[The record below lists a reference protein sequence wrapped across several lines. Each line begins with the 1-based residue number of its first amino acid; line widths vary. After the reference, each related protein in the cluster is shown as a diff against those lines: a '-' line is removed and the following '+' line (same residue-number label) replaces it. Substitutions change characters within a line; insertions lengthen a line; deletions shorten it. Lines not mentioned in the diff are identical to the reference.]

1 MSPQNK
7 KQQPVWARKS
17 VKSAFG
23 RWYESKGALY
33 RFGFTFLAL
42 AFLFNTVVLLPVWQK
57 PMAAFVNVNACAA
70 SVILNLFG
78 EGSHV
83 MDGIIYSPKYALTV
97 LPSCT
102 ALEFSG
108 IFCAAVLAFR
118 APRSRKLIGIIA
130 GIVLLS
136 ALNLLRLIS
145 LYFIGVHLTS
155 LFTAMH
161 EEIWGIIQIPAVIC
175 LGIAWVQWAS
185 KNDHLENCSST

>member
-1 MSPQNK
+1 MSRKNK
-7 KQQPVWARKS
+7 KPLPVPARKS
-17 VKSAFG
+17 VKSAFR

-33 RFGFTFLAL
+33 RFGFTFLGL
-42 AFLFNTVVLLPVWQK
+42 AFLFNTVILLPVWQK
-57 PMAAFVNVNACAA
+57 PMAGLINVNACVA

-83 MDGIIYSPKYALTV
+83 IDGIIYSPKYALTV

-118 APRSRKLIGIIA
+118 APRSRKLIGIAA
-130 GIVLLS
+130 GVVLLT

-145 LYFIGVHLTS
+145 LYFIGAHLTS

-161 EEIWGIIQIPAVIC
+161 EQIWGIIQIPAVIC
-175 LGIAWVQWAS
+175 LGMAWVQWAT
-185 KNDHLENCSST
+185 KNDHLEIRSST